1 MNTSLKILWLAPH
14 PIRPGEHPAP
24 WLVTLATELARA
36 GHRLTVLTP
45 SPRTTQVQRIATDQ
59 GYELI
64 IVPFKGGIRHLLSG
78 FRTQIS
84 SMSAFL
90 RQGAS
95 TFDVIHVHG
104 TEMQL
109 ATSVMEAQTG
119 TPYIISIQGILSLYK
134 DKLPQKFSKRY
145 LYWSLASRYEK
156 QEVRYS
162 PNFFCR
168 TDWDQHFV
176 RHFQPRAS
184 ITTCWE
190 MLRPDFFQ
198 YRHSFTGKGILF
210 MGGDNPLKAL
220 TLCLKVFGHL
230 IVRQPDLRLHIVGS
244 VNAAAYRR
252 LVHNID
258 ARPLSTDNVVFHG
271 ALDAQGIC
279 RLYTECFCLYHPSLI
294 DNSPNSVCEAQVA
307 GLPVIATRVG
317 GVPSLI
323 DDGRTG
329 LLIRK
334 NDEAGHVATLER
346 LYRDSGLQRWI
357 SRNSREVARQRHDTA
372 TILETTLNT
381 YRTLAAASASNVP
394 ASATNVLQTTN
405 HVTTQIPA

>member
-24 WLVTLATELARA
+24 WLVTLATELAHA
-36 GHRLTVLTP
+36 GHQLTVLTP
-45 SPRTTQVQRIATDQ
+45 SPRVPQLQRILTEQ

-64 IVPFKGGIRHLLSG
+64 VVPFKGGIRHLLSG
-78 FRTQIS
+78 FRTQIAAVS
-84 SMSAFL
+84 DFL
-90 RQGAS
+90 REMAAP
-95 TFDVIHVHG
+95 FDVVHVHG

-109 ATSVMEAQTG
+109 ATSLAEARVQ
-119 TPYIISIQGILSLYK
+119 TPYILSIQGILSLYK
-134 DKLPQKFSKRY
+134 DKLPNKFSKRY
-145 LYWSLASRYEK
+145 LYWSLGSRYEK
-156 QEVRYS
+156 REVRFS
-162 PNFFCR
+162 PWFFCR
-168 TDWDQHFV
+168 TDWDQRFV
-176 RHFQPRAS
+176 RQLHPRAS
-184 ITTCWE
+184 IVNCWE
-190 MLRPDFFQ
+190 MLRPEFFR

-230 IVRQPDLRLHIVGS
+230 VVRQPDLRLHIVGS

-252 LVHNID
+252 LVHRID
-258 ARPLSTDNVVFHG
+258 SRPLSMDNVVFHG
-271 ALDAQGIC
+271 PLDAPAIC
-279 RLYTECFCLYHPSLI
+279 RLYADCFCLYHPSLI

-334 NDEAGHVATLER
+334 NDEIGHVAALER
-346 LYRDSGLQRWI
+346 LCRDASLQRWL
-357 SRNSREVARQRHDTA
+357 SRNSREAARQRHDTKA
-372 TILETTLNT
+372 ILETTLAT
-381 YRTLAAASASNVP
+381 YRAVAAARPSTSP
-394 ASATNVLQTTN
+394 APLTNIQTTN
-405 HVTTQIPA
+405 HVTTQISA

>member
-24 WLVTLATELARA
+24 WLVTLGTELARA

-45 SPRTTQVQRIATDQ
+45 SPKATQLQRIQTDQ

-64 IVPFKGGIRHLLSG
+64 VVPFKGGIRHLLSG

-84 SMSAFL
+84 AMTEFL
-90 RQGAS
+90 SQGAAS
-95 TFDVIHVHG
+95 FDVIHVHG

-109 ATSVMEAQTG
+109 ASSVMEAQLP

-134 DKLPQKFSKRY
+134 DKLPKKFSKRY
-145 LYWSLASRYEK
+145 LYWSLASRYER
-156 QEVRYS
+156 QEVRRS
-162 PNFFCR
+162 PYFFCR
-168 TDWDQHFV
+168 TDWDRHFV
-176 RHFQPRAS
+176 LHLHPQAS
-184 ITTCWE
+184 ITSCWE
-190 MLRPDFFQ
+190 MLRPEFFG
-198 YRHSFTGKGILF
+198 YRHSFGGKGILF

-230 IVRQPDLRLHIVGS
+230 VVRHPDLRLHIVGS
-244 VNAAAYRR
+244 INAAAYRR
-252 LVHNID
+252 LVHRID

-271 ALDAQGIC
+271 ALDAPAIC
-279 RLYTECFCLYHPSLI
+279 RLYADCFCLYHPSLA

-307 GLPVIATRVG
+307 GLPVVATRVG

-323 DDGRTG
+323 ADGTTG

-346 LYRDSGLQRWI
+346 LYRDAGLQRWLG
-357 SRNSREVARQRHDTA
+357 RNSRDVSRQRHDTA
-372 TILETTLNT
+372 TILETTVNT
-381 YRTLAAASASNVP
+381 YRTIAAAAVPIAP
-394 ASATNVLQTTN
+394 ASATNILQTSN
-405 HVTTQIPA
+405 HATTQIPA